1 MKPIPTISSRGF
13 SLVEVTIAMAI
24 AAIGILSVIGLIPQG
39 MDTMRKATDQAI
51 EGRIHQQILSE
62 LQMADFDA
70 LDTAYVGS
78 GGPLQFYYDDQGEE
92 VGDSASGT
100 IRDGAIHVY
109 TARVS
114 VPKATGGTL
123 PQSVGGASYN
133 GFSFEGPGS
142 TEKNVYARPIL
153 VEVAA
158 VGNLGKDF
166 DFDEDENRR
175 VISTYQSTVVK
186 MGQDFT
192 AAPATP

>member
-1 MKPIPTISSRGF
+1 MKTIPPTSTQGF

-70 LDTAYVGS
+70 LDTAYVGA

-92 VGDSASGT
+92 IGDSGSGA

-114 VPKATGGTL
+114 VPKAIGGSL
-123 PQSVGGASYN
+123 PESVGGAAYS
-133 GFSFEGPGS
+133 GFSFDGGN
-142 TEKNVYARPIL
+142 EKNVYARPVL

-158 VGNLGKDF
+158 VGNQGVDF
-166 DFDEDENRR
+166 KFDEDDNRR
-175 VISTYQSTVVK
+175 AISTYQSTLVK
-186 MGQDFT
+186 LGQDLT
-192 AAPATP
+192 AAPAAP